1 MATGSILAPVPGPSL
16 AAIGECRPSIESTDR
31 SGFTRMEH
39 DDQYADTEACPV
51 HGRQAE
57 MGISVLK
64 GQFRCPLHCLTGQFT
79 GERRTRIEAHEVG
92 RERSFLGGRT
102 TRQARAERGYRQKR

>member
-79 GERRTRIEAHEVG
+79 GERRTRIETK
-92 RERSFLGGRT
+92 LG
-102 TRQARAERGYRQKR
+102 AS